1 MQKYIGLDYNG
12 KNTHVKI
19 GDVVIF
25 EQDDFEESAEIVDI
39 KTNGSNIMLVLN
51 NESGFMGDHIQG
63 KTATTISLRDCW
75 IQQ

>member
-12 KNTHVKI
+12 KNTQVQI
-19 GDVVIF
+19 GDSVFF

-39 KTNGSNIMLVLN
+39 KTNGANIMLVIH
-51 NESGFMGDHIQG
+51 NESGFMSDEHE
-63 KTATTISLRDCW
+63 TDATILLRDCW